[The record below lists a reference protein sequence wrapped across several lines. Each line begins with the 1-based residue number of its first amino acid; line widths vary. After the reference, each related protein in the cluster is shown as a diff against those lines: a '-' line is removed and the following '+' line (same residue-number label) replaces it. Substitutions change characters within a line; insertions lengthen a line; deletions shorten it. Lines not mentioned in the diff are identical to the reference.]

1 MLTVFWKKLEA
12 KSHNSV
18 TETTVLQIHKINE
31 TYYVPR
37 PLVLYNEI
45 CLCSDDTLSFG
56 YAPKEVIDRFGSF
69 CSKYATT
76 ASAIDGLLELKKNL
90 KYMYEFLC
98 DSVTCEMLLKLPS
111 NENIRR
117 LREAVYSLCEHTASM
132 RYDDFNSSIEEIAM
146 QLDSLQTPD
155 ALCTQMNTQML
166 MWIIVITKRP
176 LLKVLTGCMMFVKE
190 QKKKTNNSNGKSFN
204 KSIRNKVTYDSTG
217 GRPKK
222 GVCGLKNLGNT
233 CFMNC
238 IYQCLFKTVELADY
252 FLTNK
257 YENKLNRKEE
267 KSWQRGGKIAQRF
280 ADLLKQYLS
289 GKYSDFK
296 PTDLKEI
303 LKLNRN

>member
-155 ALCTQMNTQML
+155 ALCT
-166 MWIIVITKRP
+166 ITEHSD
-176 LLKVLTGCMMFVKE
+176 VDVD
-190 QKKKTNNSNGKSFN
+190 NSNNEKATIESADRMHDVCEGTKKRLIIQTVKVPTKIFE
-204 KSIRNKVTYDSTG
+204 IRLPMTQLVVDLTKVF
-217 GRPKK
+217 
-222 GVCGLKNLGNT
+222 V
-233 CFMNC
+233 
-238 IYQCLFKTVELADY
+238 V
-252 FLTNK
+252 
-257 YENKLNRKEE
+257 
-267 KSWQRGGKIAQRF
+267 
-280 ADLLKQYLS
+280 
-289 GKYSDFK
+289 
-296 PTDLKEI
+296 
-303 LKLNRN
+303 